1 MRRIATYKRG
11 GDGIAFA
18 IRPICDGDEETVAE
32 LWRACGLVR
41 SWNDPLGDIG
51 RARANA
57 SSEIFVAV
65 AQDSGGIAGSIMV
78 GNDGHRGW
86 VYYVAV
92 TPEHRL
98 RGLGERL
105 IRHAEAWLRRLGAP
119 RVNLTIRE
127 ENAAARLFYEGLG
140 YAIEK
145 RIVMSRWTDE
155 GG

>member
-1 MRRIATYKRG
+1 MPRIVPHERG
-11 GDGIAFA
+11 EDGTAFA
-18 IRPICDGDEETVAE
+18 IRRICDEDEETVAE
-32 LWRACGLVR
+32 LWHACGLVR
-41 SWNDPLGDIG
+41 SWNDPHGDIG

-65 AQDSGGIAGSIMV
+65 AQDSGGIAGSIMA

-86 VYYVAV
+86 VYFVAV
-92 TPEHRL
+92 TQEHRL
-98 RGLGERL
+98 QGLGERL
-105 IRHAEAWLRRLGAP
+105 IRHAEAWLHRLGAR

-127 ENAAARLFYEGLG
+127 ENAAARRFYEGLG

-145 RIVMSRWTDE
+145 RIVMSRWTGE